1 VPHIESNPEHY
12 PRFSDEEFARRHTAT
27 NTLMDE
33 TGCDVLIFFG
43 ASAQGGT
50 GQADIYYLSHHMGR
64 QENILLFIAG
74 QDPLLLVESFNH
86 VPNALR
92 QSVIEDTRYGGPK
105 TRFAQTLVD
114 VLRSRDAKCDRI
126 GIIGWMPYQ
135 AYNPLFEALP
145 HAEARN
151 VTSQFRMMRL
161 RKSAE
166 ELEWLRR
173 GAELTDAALMSM
185 VDGMRPGIREH
196 ELAGLLV
203 DGYREQGG
211 EDYLHYISSTPQQE
225 PDRACPAQTPSYRK
239 LERGDIIAIELSIG
253 YRGYAGQVLRTMVL
267 QDSPNSLFS
276 DLHEV
281 AESAYHRMCEALK
294 PGATSEDVL
303 AGAEVIDERGYHII
317 DGLLHGYGIGL
328 LPPSLPGESYP
339 TSLTRPVRMGD
350 EKGDPF
356 VFEKDMTIVVQ
367 PNVVTE
373 DARAGVQLGNLLV
386 ITEEGAE
393 SLHRVPVELLR
404 A

>member
-1 VPHIESNPEHY
+1 LETNPDLY
-12 PRFSDEEFARRHTAT
+12 PRFSDEEFARRHAAT
-27 NTLMDE
+27 TTLMDE

-74 QDPLLLVESFNH
+74 QDPVLLVESFNH

-105 TRFAQTLVD
+105 TQFAQTLVN
-114 VLRSRDAKCDRI
+114 VLRERDAKCDRI

-135 AYNPLFEALP
+135 AYNPLFDALP
-145 HAEARN
+145 DADAMN
-151 VTSQFRMMRL
+151 VTSRFRMMRL
-161 RKSAE
+161 LKSAE

-185 VDGMRPGIREH
+185 VGGMRPGMKEH

-203 DGYREQGG
+203 DGYRQQGG
-211 EDYLHYISSTPQQE
+211 EDYLHYISSTPQHD
-225 PDRACPAQTPSYRK
+225 PDRACPAQTLSHRT
-239 LERGDIIAIELSIG
+239 LRRGDIVAMELSIG
-253 YRGYAGQVLRTMVL
+253 YRGYAGQALRTIVL
-267 QDSPNSLFS
+267 QDTPNALFS
-276 DLHEV
+276 DLHDV
-281 AESAYHRMCEALK
+281 AEAAYHRMCEALR
-294 PGATSEDVL
+294 PGATTEDVL
-303 AGAEVIDERGYHII
+303 SAAEVIDERGYHII

-339 TSLTRPVRMGD
+339 TSLTRPVRMAD
-350 EKGDPF
+350 EKDHSF
-356 VFEKDMTIVVQ
+356 VFEKGMTLVVQ
-367 PNVVTE
+367 PNVVTK

-386 ITEEGAE
+386 ITEDGVE
-393 SLHRVPVELLR
+393 SLHHAPLELLR